1 MSLLAVL
8 FGLLSSVTIF
18 IVGSLDILRTIK
30 KFTFGREMEAAY
42 LVASII
48 GAVDMFLIGVVLLIF
63 SFGVYELFI
72 APLHVGRLD
81 KDVHILGISS
91 LDELKSKIIQVVVMV
106 LVVTFFKQVLATDF
120 ETPLEMLYF
129 ALSIFAISLGV
140 HFMQKPKGH

>member
-140 HFMQKPKGH
+140 HFMQRPKGH